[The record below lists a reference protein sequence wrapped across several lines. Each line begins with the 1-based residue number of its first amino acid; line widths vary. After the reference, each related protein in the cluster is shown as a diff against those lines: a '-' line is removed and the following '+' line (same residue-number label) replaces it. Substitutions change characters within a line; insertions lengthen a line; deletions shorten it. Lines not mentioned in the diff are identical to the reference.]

1 MERTIADNQ
10 EVTIGQRIV
19 RVLGGRCKE
28 QNLCLVKDI
37 MARFGDKW
45 TMYTVLLLGQNE
57 KLRFNEL
64 KTGITGIS
72 QRMLTVT
79 LRALEE
85 DGIVKRTIYA
95 EIPPRVEYCLT
106 DLGRGLLDQIL
117 QLASWAD
124 EHSHEIATARK
135 HFQTHAQTIP

>member
-1 MERTIADNQ
+1 MEITNTDNQ
-10 EVTIGQRIV
+10 ILTVSQRIV
-19 RVLGGRCKE
+19 RVLDGNCKE
-28 QNLCLVKDI
+28 QKLCLVKDI
-37 MARFGDKW
+37 MSRFGDKW
-45 TMYTVLLLGQNE
+45 TMYTVLLLGQND

-64 KTGITGIS
+64 KGKITGIS

-85 DGIVKRTIYA
+85 DGIIKRSIFP

-124 EHSHEIATARK
+124 AHSRDIAAARRQYQEQQLK
-135 HFQTHAQTIP
+135 